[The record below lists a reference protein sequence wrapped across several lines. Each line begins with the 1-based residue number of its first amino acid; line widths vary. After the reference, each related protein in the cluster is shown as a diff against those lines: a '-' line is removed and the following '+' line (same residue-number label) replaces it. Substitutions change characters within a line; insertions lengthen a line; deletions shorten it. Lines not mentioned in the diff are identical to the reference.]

1 MLLFWVELFILIS
14 PIARK
19 SVSPSHS
26 TFKPRLRIK
35 TKSYVLLN
43 LNHLQVI
50 KLTMFSLTLA
60 KRISIAG
67 GTALFALGTVNMI
80 SPAQAASLNLNY
92 TVENLTDG
100 WFNYS
105 FQLKV
110 DNTDNS
116 YVPGQAWAWIIF
128 GDAPPPPFGE
138 GTLTN
143 WVGDLSNSSPWI
155 SSFSN
160 SGGGHN
166 GPTLLGNSDVPVLTW
181 WTPSDVNDYL
191 YWSGKSTANLPQ
203 GELLFSTLLT
213 LNDATPAD
221 FKVAD
226 QVDSLPVP
234 EPLTVFGSILG
245 LGVLGAVKRKRK
257 QQ

>member
-1 MLLFWVELFILIS
+1 M
-14 PIARK
+14 
-19 SVSPSHS
+19 S
-26 TFKPRLRIK
+26 T
-35 TKSYVLLN
+35 
-43 LNHLQVI
+43 
-50 KLTMFSLTLA
+50 LTLA

-116 YVPGQAWAWIIF
+116 YVPGQAWRWIIF
-128 GDAPPPPFGE
+128 GDTDAWAHLPLLNESHLDGR
-138 GTLTN
+138 LTD
-143 WVGDLSNSSPWI
+143 WVGDLSKSSSWI
-155 SSFSN
+155 GLFSG
-160 SGGGHN
+160 SGGAHN
-166 GPTLLGNSDVPVLTW
+166 GITLIPLSGREHTSDSIWTW

-191 YWSGKSTANLPQ
+191 YWAGKSTANLQQ
-203 GELLFSTLLT
+203 GDLLFSTITGT
-213 LNDATPAD
+213 LNGATPAN
-221 FKVAD
+221 FKVANR
-226 QVDSLPVP
+226 VDSLNGATAPDDDSPDVP
-234 EPLTVFGSILG
+234 EPLTVFSSILG

>member
-1 MLLFWVELFILIS
+1 M
-14 PIARK
+14 
-19 SVSPSHS
+19 S
-26 TFKPRLRIK
+26 T
-35 TKSYVLLN
+35 
-43 LNHLQVI
+43 
-50 KLTMFSLTLA
+50 LTVA
-60 KRISIAG
+60 KRISIAS

-92 TVENLTDG
+92 TVEFLTDG
-100 WFNYS
+100 WYNYS

-116 YVPGQAWAWIIF
+116 YVPGQAWRWIIF
-128 GDAPPPPFGE
+128 GDAPGTNDGQ

-155 SSFSN
+155 ASFS
-160 SGGGHN
+160 SSWGGHN
-166 GPTLLGNSDVPVLTW
+166 GPTLYGNPGNSVLAW

-191 YWSGKSTANLPQ
+191 YWSGKSTAKVPQ
-203 GELLFSTLLT
+203 GDLLFSTLAGT
-213 LNDATPAD
+213 LNGATPAD
-221 FKVAD
+221 FKVANLVNSLD
-226 QVDSLPVP
+226 DNSPKAANLVDSLDENSLAVP

-257 QQ
+257 QQEKA

>member
-1 MLLFWVELFILIS
+1 M
-14 PIARK
+14 
-19 SVSPSHS
+19 S
-26 TFKPRLRIK
+26 T
-35 TKSYVLLN
+35 
-43 LNHLQVI
+43 
-50 KLTMFSLTLA
+50 LTLA

-67 GTALFALGTVNMI
+67 GAALFALGAVNMI

-116 YVPGQAWAWIIF
+116 YVPGQAWGWIIF
-128 GDAPPPPFGE
+128 GDDPTLNSNI

-143 WVGDLSNSSPWI
+143 WVGDLSKSSPWI
-155 SSFSN
+155 ASFSG
-160 SGGGHN
+160 STGGHN
-166 GPTLLGNSDVPVLTW
+166 GPTLLGNPGNSVLAW
-181 WTPSDVNDYL
+181 WTPSDVNDQL

-203 GELLFSTLLT
+203 GELLFSTILAS
-213 LNDATPAD
+213 NGATQAI
-221 FKVAD
+221 FKVAKE
-226 QVDSLPVP
+226 VDSLAVP